1 MLEEKLQAALSFL
14 VQFWH
19 PSDWNEFNLKAEG
32 YLVKDE
38 IEKLISNFNHNPE
51 VTHGQFRK
59 AIADANRVLT
69 PHILNSYIAVYLS
82 NINPEEKIQY
92 IKNDFELA
100 IVSILKANDILKLYL
115 PASNNLVV
123 KNLVITA
130 IRLNRLDILENLI
143 EIVPNMLISIME
155 QLDVHN
161 KTSMCE
167 ALLKNHPLQIQKV
180 IEQNVPAIVIKF
192 LSLIAKYSGKNEHL
206 EYLKKLAEEQPTIF
220 LEYKTKACKFAIKAG
235 NLDILKF
242 FISKIDILLQEDL
255 TKLVI
260 YSAQYHQ
267 LPILKYLSQKH
278 PDLYKKTSDKLSLTL
293 QRELLDLR
301 DYINTIAKGQFKDK
315 ASELV
320 NHLDNLEKEGEISK
334 AELCLVANAT
344 YHYLKNDDRITAQQY
359 QKLANE
365 VEGHGSLGMKILGI
379 VMIALGALAIAVG
392 AVITFTSV
400 ASGLG
405 AAATPV
411 GIGGMALGS
420 ASFATGIGLFATKG
434 CQHGLAKRITE
445 LQDAIE
451 ETRQSPGST
460 A

>member
-1 MLEEKLQAALSFL
+1 M
-14 VQFWH
+14 
-19 PSDWNEFNLKAEG
+19 
-32 YLVKDE
+32 
-38 IEKLISNFNHNPE
+38 
-51 VTHGQFRK
+51 
-59 AIADANRVLT
+59 
-69 PHILNSYIAVYLS
+69 
-82 NINPEEKIQY
+82 
-92 IKNDFELA
+92 A
-100 IVSILKANDILKLYL
+100 IVSILKESDILKLYH
-115 PASNNLVV
+115 PTNSNQAVI
-123 KNLVITA
+123 KDLVITTM
-130 IRLNRLDILENLI
+130 RLNRLDILENLI

-167 ALLKNHPLQIQKV
+167 ALLKNYPLQIQKV
-180 IEQNVPAIVIKF
+180 IEQNAPAVVIKF

-220 LEYKTKACKFAIKAG
+220 LEHQTKACRLAIKAR

-242 FISKIDILLQEDL
+242 FISKIDILSQEDL

-260 YSAQYHQ
+260 YSAKYHQ

-278 PDLYKKTSDKLSLTL
+278 PDLYKKASDKLSLTL

-301 DYINTIAKGQFKDK
+301 EYINTIAEGQFKDK

-320 NHLDNLEKEGEISK
+320 SHLNNLEKEGKISK

-344 YHYLKNDDRITAQQY
+344 YHYLKKDGRITAQQY

-379 VMIALGALAIAVG
+379 VMIALGVLAIAVG

-445 LQDAIE
+445 VQNAIE
-451 ETRQSPGST
+451 ETGQTPNST
-460 A
+460 V